1 MARKYKAATA
11 KEVLA
16 YMDGQ
21 KAYALG
27 IEECPRL
34 VIIMSLMET
43 ISAIA
48 IGIICLL
55 LVIGVLVD
63 MRDV

>member
-34 VIIMSLMET
+34 VIYHEPNGNYLSD
-43 ISAIA
+43 
-48 IGIICLL
+48 CNWNHLL
-55 LVIGVLVD
+55 TVSD
-63 MRDV
+63 RRPR

>member
-48 IGIICLL
+48 GATF
-55 LVIGVLVD
+55 
-63 MRDV
+63 